1 MNRCPHPH
9 AVVTGASSGIGRA
22 TALQLAR
29 SGYHVFAGVRRPA
42 DGTALQQAAQ
52 QQAAQQQAA
61 QQQAAQQQAAQ
72 QQVPAGE
79 LTPLPLDVTNP
90 AQIKDAAASV
100 TGHTAGAGL
109 DTLVNNAGI
118 GLFGPLEI
126 IGIDDFRR
134 QLEVNV
140 TGQLEVTQAF
150 LPLIR
155 AAHGRIVMIGS
166 IGARCTPPFVGALAA
181 SKSTLATMTE
191 ALRQELA
198 PWGIRVVL
206 VEPASVRTDAVG
218 KLTRDTEQLLSQ
230 ASPAGRALYA
240 DNFRRMV
247 SAFTAQHE
255 KGSPPEVVAETVV
268 HALTAAR
275 PRAHYLTG
283 KNSWRMALI
292 ARLPTPVQ
300 DAIRRRITDQP
311 SPGAAAGRPGDHVP
325 QASGGSAADGT

>member
-22 TALQLAR
+22 TTLRLAQ
-29 SGYHVFAGVRRPA
+29 SGWHVFAGVRKPA
-42 DGTALQQAAQ
+42 DGTALQLAAQ
-52 QQAAQQQAA
+52 QQAAT
-61 QQQAAQQQAAQ
+61 
-72 QQVPAGE
+72 GE
-79 LTPLPLDVTNP
+79 VTPLPLDVTGP
-90 AQIKDAAASV
+90 GQIADAAGTV
-100 TGHTAGAGL
+100 TAHTAGAGL
-109 DTLVNNAGI
+109 DALVNNAGI

-181 SKSTLATMTE
+181 SKSTLATMAE

-198 PWGIRVVL
+198 PWGIRVIL
-206 VEPASVRTDAVG
+206 VEPASIRTDAVG
-218 KLTRDTEQLLSQ
+218 KLTHDTQQLLRQ

-240 DNFRRMV
+240 DNFTRMV
-247 SAFTAQHE
+247 TAFTAQHE
-255 KGSPPEVVAETVV
+255 KGSPPEVAAATVAR
-268 HALTAAR
+268 ALTAAR

-283 KNSWRMALI
+283 RNSQRMALI
-292 ARLPTPVQ
+292 AKLPTPVQ
-300 DAIRRRITDQP
+300 DAIRRRITGQP
-311 SPGAAAGRPGDHVP
+311 AHVSGAMAAGK
-325 QASGGSAADGT
+325 SAGTLSIS

>member
-1 MNRCPHPH
+1 MNPAGTAMNSCPHPH

-22 TALQLAR
+22 TALRLAKD
-29 SGYHVFAGVRRPA
+29 GYHVYAGVRKPA
-42 DGTALQQAAQ
+42 DGAALQQAAQ
-52 QQAAQQQAA
+52 QQAA
-61 QQQAAQQQAAQ
+61 
-72 QQVPAGE
+72 PGE
-79 LTPLPLDVTNP
+79 LTPLPLDVTSA
-90 AQIKDAAASV
+90 AQIADAAAAV
-100 TGHTAGAGL
+100 TGHTAGSGL
-109 DTLVNNAGI
+109 DALVNNAGI

-155 AAHGRIVMIGS
+155 AGHGRIVMIGS

-206 VEPASVRTDAVG
+206 VEPASIRTDAVG
-218 KLTRDTEQLLSQ
+218 KLTRDTGQLLSQ
-230 ASPAGRALYA
+230 ASPAGRALYQE
-240 DNFRRMV
+240 NFTRMV
-247 SAFTAQHE
+247 TAFTAQHD
-255 KGSPPEVVAETVV
+255 KGSPPEVVAHTVAR
-268 HALTAAR
+268 ALTSAR

-283 KNSWRMALI
+283 RNSRRMALI
-292 ARLPTPVQ
+292 AKLPTPAQ
-300 DAIRRRITDQP
+300 DAIRRRITNQP
-311 SPGAAAGRPGDHVP
+311 APHPQQPTPHAAQV
-325 QASGGSAADGT
+325 

>member
-22 TALQLAR
+22 TALRLAR
-29 SGYHVFAGVRRPA
+29 SGYHVFAGVRKPA
-42 DGTALQQAAQ
+42 DGAALQEAAQ
-52 QQAAQQQAA
+52 QQAAA
-61 QQQAAQQQAAQ
+61 
-72 QQVPAGE
+72 E
-79 LTPLPLDVTNP
+79 LTPLPLDVTSA
-90 AQIKDAAASV
+90 AQIAGAAEAV

-109 DTLVNNAGI
+109 DALVNNAGI

-206 VEPASVRTDAVG
+206 VEPASIRTDAAWASSATTPSG
-218 KLTRDTEQLLSQ
+218 CSARPARPAAPCTRTTS
-230 ASPAGRALYA
+230 AGW
-240 DNFRRMV
+240 
-247 SAFTAQHE
+247 SAR
-255 KGSPPEVVAETVV
+255 SPPSTRR
-268 HALTAAR
+268 AAR
-275 PRAHYLTG
+275 LRWWLRR
-283 KNSWRMALI
+283 W
-292 ARLPTPVQ
+292 PT
-300 DAIRRRITDQP
+300 
-311 SPGAAAGRPGDHVP
+311 H
-325 QASGGSAADGT
+325 

>member
-1 MNRCPHPH
+1 MNHCPHPH

-22 TALQLAR
+22 TALRLAQT
-29 SGYHVFAGVRRPA
+29 GWHVFAGVRKPA
-42 DGTALQQAAQ
+42 DGTALRQAALE
-52 QQAAQQQAA
+52 QAALEQAA
-61 QQQAAQQQAAQ
+61 
-72 QQVPAGE
+72 PGE
-79 LTPLPLDVTNP
+79 LTPLPLDVTNS
-90 AQIKDAAASV
+90 AEIAGAAGAV
-100 TGHTAGAGL
+100 AAHTAGSGL
-109 DTLVNNAGI
+109 DALVNNAGI

-206 VEPASVRTDAVG
+206 VEPASIRTDAVG
-218 KLTRDTEQLLSQ
+218 KLTHDTQQLLSQ
-230 ASPAGRALYA
+230 AGPAGRALYA
-240 DNFRRMV
+240 DNFSRMV

-255 KGSPPEVVAETVV
+255 KGSPPEVAAETVV
-268 HALTAAR
+268 RALTAAR
-275 PRAHYLTG
+275 PHAHYLTG
-283 KNSWRMALI
+283 KNSQRMALI
-292 ARLPTPVQ
+292 AKLPTPVQ
-300 DAIRRRITDQP
+300 DAIRRRITSQP
-311 SPGAAAGRPGDHVP
+311 APGA
-325 QASGGSAADGT
+325 SAARPDGRRSAGPRMGLRAAS

>member
-1 MNRCPHPH
+1 MNHCPHPH

-22 TALQLAR
+22 TALRLAQ
-29 SGYHVFAGVRRPA
+29 SGWHVFAGVRKPA
-42 DGTALQQAAQ
+42 DGTALQQAT
-52 QQAAQQQAA
+52 
-61 QQQAAQQQAAQ
+61 
-72 QQVPAGE
+72 AGE
-79 LTPLPLDVTNP
+79 ITPLPLDVTSS
-90 AQIKDAAASV
+90 AGIAGAAGAV
-100 TGHTAGAGL
+100 TAHTAGAGL
-109 DTLVNNAGI
+109 DALVNNAGI

-206 VEPASVRTDAVG
+206 VEPASIRSDAVG
-218 KLTRDTEQLLSQ
+218 KLTHDTQQLLGQ

-240 DNFRRMV
+240 DNFSRMV

-255 KGSPPEVVAETVV
+255 KGSPPEVAAETVV
-268 HALTAAR
+268 RALTAAR
-275 PRAHYLTG
+275 PHAHYLTG
-283 KNSWRMALI
+283 KNSQRMALI
-292 ARLPTPVQ
+292 AKLPAPVQ
-300 DAIRRRITDQP
+300 DAIRRRITNQP
-311 SPGAAAGRPGDHVP
+311 APGASAGRPDGRRSAGP
-325 QASGGSAADGT
+325 RMGQRAAS

>member
-22 TALQLAR
+22 TAVQLAR
-29 SGYHVFAGVRRPA
+29 SGYHVFAGVRKPA

-52 QQAAQQQAA
+52 QQAA
-61 QQQAAQQQAAQ
+61 
-72 QQVPAGE
+72 AGQ
-79 LTPLPLDVTNP
+79 LTPLPLDVTS
-90 AQIKDAAASV
+90 ATQIASAATAV
-100 TGHTAGAGL
+100 GEHTAGAGL
-109 DTLVNNAGI
+109 DALVNNAGI

-198 PWGIRVVL
+198 PWRIRVVL
-206 VEPASVRTDAVG
+206 VEPASIRTDAVG
-218 KLTRDTEQLLSQ
+218 KLTQDTQQLLSQ

-240 DNFRRMV
+240 ANFTRMV

-255 KGSPPEVVAETVV
+255 KGSPPDVVAYAVT

-283 KNSWRMALI
+283 RNSRRMALI

-300 DAIRRRITDQP
+300 DGIRRRITHQP
-311 SPGAAAGRPGDHVP
+311 SPGALAGQPSDRRSFGPRPR
-325 QASGGSAADGT
+325 QRTAN

>member
-22 TALQLAR
+22 TALRLAQ
-29 SGYHVFAGVRRPA
+29 SGWHVFAGVRKPA
-42 DGTALQQAAQ
+42 DGTALQRAAQ
-52 QQAAQQQAA
+52 QQAAT
-61 QQQAAQQQAAQ
+61 
-72 QQVPAGE
+72 GE
-79 LTPLPLDVTNP
+79 VTPLPLDVTSP
-90 AQIKDAAASV
+90 GQIADAAGTV
-100 TGHTAGAGL
+100 TAHTAGAGL
-109 DTLVNNAGI
+109 DALVNNAGI

-126 IGIDDFRR
+126 IGIDDFRQ

-140 TGQLEVTQAF
+140 TGQLEVTQTF

-198 PWGIRVVL
+198 PWGIRVIL
-206 VEPASVRTDAVG
+206 VEPASIRTDAVG
-218 KLTRDTEQLLSQ
+218 KLTHDTQRLLSQ

-240 DNFRRMV
+240 DNFTRMV
-247 SAFTAQHE
+247 TAFTAQHE
-255 KGSPPEVVAETVV
+255 KGSPPEVAAETVA

-283 KNSWRMALI
+283 RNAQRMALI
-292 ARLPTPVQ
+292 AKLPTPVQ

-311 SPGAAAGRPGDHVP
+311 APGAAASRRGGRATTG
-325 QASGGSAADGT
+325 A